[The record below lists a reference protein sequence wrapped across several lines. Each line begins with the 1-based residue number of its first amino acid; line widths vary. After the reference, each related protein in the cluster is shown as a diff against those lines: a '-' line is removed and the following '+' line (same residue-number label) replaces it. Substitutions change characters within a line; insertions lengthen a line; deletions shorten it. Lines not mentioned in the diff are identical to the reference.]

1 MRFLDFGISF
11 LSQVLDSIS
20 SVKSSSD
27 LFISVH
33 KSFELN
39 VQVLVLAL
47 EHVAMGVKS
56 TDLGL
61 HVVVSL
67 EEAVVAEAEVVLFLS
82 GDVELVFNL
91 SLVVF
96 SCDELVVK
104 ITVFGV
110 LTISLSL

>member
-1 MRFLDFGISF
+1 M
-11 LSQVLDSIS
+11 LSLGSKIHNSIS

-27 LFISVH
+27 LFIGVH

-47 EHVAMGVKS
+47 EHVTVGVES
-56 TDLGL
+56 TDLRL

-67 EEAVVAEAEVVLFLS
+67 EETVVGETEVILLLS
-82 GDVELVFNL
+82 GNVELVFNL

-96 SCDELVVK
+96 SSNKLVV
-104 ITVFGV
+104 
-110 LTISLSL
+110 